1 MTNATLTRPA
11 AATPPVVQAS
21 RLSFSGI
28 LRSEWIKALSLRSIR
43 WSIATS
49 IVAGLAMSLAMS
61 FALRAL
67 SGEDLI
73 GSHAEYLMTVTGFPA
88 NLLSLVFGVL
98 GVFLFSSEYA
108 SGMILSTLTAAPRRG
123 QLMAAKAV
131 VLTVIAV
138 AIAAV
143 VVTSG
148 VLIAVAVMPE
158 SASAVWTLQTLTSLL
173 GTTIFLV
180 AIALFSFAVA
190 GILRSTA
197 GAITVVVGVAFLLPN
212 ILQIVAQLSNWAWV
226 QLVWNYLP
234 TSLGM
239 MLGTGIAEGSAPV
252 SEASVH
258 YPGYAEALVA
268 LAVWVIVPMAIAARS
283 FFARDAK

>member
-1 MTNATLTRPA
+1 MTTTTLTRPITA
-11 AATPPVVQAS
+11 PPVVHAS

-28 LRSEWIKALSLRSIR
+28 LRSEWIKALSLRSVR

-67 SGEDLI
+67 MDEDLI
-73 GSHAEYLMTVTGFPA
+73 GSYAEYLITVTGFPA

-131 VLTVIAV
+131 VLTVISV
-138 AIAAV
+138 VIAAV
-143 VVTSG
+143 VVISG
-148 VLIAVAVMPE
+148 AAIAVAVMPE

-173 GTTIFLV
+173 GTTLFLV
-180 AIALFSFAVA
+180 AIALFSFALA

-212 ILQIVAQLSNWAWV
+212 ILQIVTQLSNWAWV
-226 QLVWNYLP
+226 QQVWNYLP

-239 MLGTGIAEGSAPV
+239 TLGTGIVESAPV
-252 SEASVH
+252 MDAAVRF
-258 YPGYAEALVA
+258 PGYAEALVA
-268 LAVWVIVPMAIAARS
+268 LAVWVIVPMAIAARA

>member
-1 MTNATLTRPA
+1 MTTTTLTRPTTTA
-11 AATPPVVQAS
+11 PSVVNAS

-28 LRSEWIKALSLRSIR
+28 LRSEWIKALSLRSVR

-67 SGEDLI
+67 MDEDLI
-73 GSHAEYLMTVTGFPA
+73 GSYAEYLITVTGFPA

-131 VLTVIAV
+131 VLTVISV
-138 AIAAV
+138 VIAAV
-143 VVTSG
+143 VVISG
-148 VLIAVAVMPE
+148 AAIAVAVMPE

-173 GTTIFLV
+173 GTTLFLV
-180 AIALFSFAVA
+180 AIALFSFALA

-212 ILQIVAQLSNWAWV
+212 ILQIVTQLSNWAWV
-226 QLVWNYLP
+226 QQVWNYLP

-239 MLGTGIAEGSAPV
+239 TLGTGIVESAPV
-252 SEASVH
+252 MDAAVRF
-258 YPGYAEALVA
+258 PGYAEALVA
-268 LAVWVIVPMAIAARS
+268 LAVWVIVPMAIAARA